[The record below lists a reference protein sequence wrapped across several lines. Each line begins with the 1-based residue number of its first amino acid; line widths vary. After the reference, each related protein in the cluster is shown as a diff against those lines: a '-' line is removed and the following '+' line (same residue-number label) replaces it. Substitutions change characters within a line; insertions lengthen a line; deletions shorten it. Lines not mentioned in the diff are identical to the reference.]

1 MRTTMLAGRCA
12 VAAAATALAMAATPG
27 WASTATEE
35 GAQEPASIMLV
46 LDASGSMAADDASGG
61 TRMEAARAA
70 LTQAVDNLPEDA
82 EVGLRV
88 YGATEPND
96 TKTEAACTD
105 TQVVVP
111 LGPSDP
117 AVLKE
122 AVGDVQP
129 SGFTPTAYTLSQAAD
144 DLGDAGNR
152 HIILVSD
159 GEETCD
165 PDPCETV
172 RELGA
177 DGIDVQIDTV
187 GYGVEQTARTQ
198 LRCIAEVTGGVY
210 LEAPDADSLGVA
222 LDKLSTRALRGFSLQ
237 GIPVRGVDR
246 DHVDEAPELAPGQ
259 YTDAVEAGGESSR
272 YYRITGYD
280 PEQRLQV
287 ALASRPPN
295 TEDFLDQEQLI
306 LRVRTE
312 SGDSCADVNDF
323 RLADSG
329 LSGVVSPSTFV
340 DPECVQ
346 TGEDLVLQ
354 VEREGD
360 GKQPAPFELVV
371 RQTPIAVDAESLPP
385 GVTEEIRV
393 PETLPEPSA
402 DPAPVVGGGG
412 FSTATS
418 LEPGTYIEQLIP
430 GEEVFYKVAVGWGQ
444 SAQLVVD
451 GPTDDS
457 FLHDDDILRI
467 TPHLYTPGRRYI
479 IDPNGLTSPDYDLS
493 SPPQRV
499 SLPVPEVRYRNAED
513 SYPSEAR
520 WVSEAGDFYLSLAIP
535 PRYQGAAEGRP
546 VPVQFTVAVEGE
558 VTGVPT
564 FPEGDA
570 ATVTDAPG
578 ASTGDTE
585 GATTAPGAQDAT
597 TDAGVGTAGA
607 EDAEAGTQAPS
618 AQVSPD
624 PASEPDGDRSWLW
637 WVAGGAL
644 AVLVASGGGLW
655 MAANRGRSQS
665 S

>member
-46 LDASGSMAADDASGG
+46 LDASGSMAADDAGGG

-117 AVLKE
+117 AVLKK

-172 RELGA
+172 RELGV

-246 DHVDEAPELAPGQ
+246 ENVDEAPELAPASTPTRWRPAARAPG
-259 YTDAVEAGGESSR
+259 TTGSPATTRSSAAGRSR
-272 YYRITGYD
+272 HPPAEHRGL
-280 PEQRLQV
+280 P
-287 ALASRPPN
+287 RP
-295 TEDFLDQEQLI
+295 
-306 LRVRTE
+306 
-312 SGDSCADVNDF
+312 GA
-323 RLADSG
+323 
-329 LSGVVSPSTFV
+329 
-340 DPECVQ
+340 
-346 TGEDLVLQ
+346 
-354 VEREGD
+354 
-360 GKQPAPFELVV
+360 
-371 RQTPIAVDAESLPP
+371 
-385 GVTEEIRV
+385 
-393 PETLPEPSA
+393 A
-402 DPAPVVGGGG
+402 DPA
-412 FSTATS
+412 
-418 LEPGTYIEQLIP
+418 
-430 GEEVFYKVAVGWGQ
+430 
-444 SAQLVVD
+444 
-451 GPTDDS
+451 
-457 FLHDDDILRI
+457 R
-467 TPHLYTPGRRYI
+467 PHRGRRQ
-479 IDPNGLTSPDYDLS
+479 LRRR
-493 SPPQRV
+493 QR
-499 SLPVPEVRYRNAED
+499 LPSRRQRAE
-513 SYPSEAR
+513 
-520 WVSEAGDFYLSLAIP
+520 
-535 PRYQGAAEGRP
+535 
-546 VPVQFTVAVEGE
+546 
-558 VTGVPT
+558 
-564 FPEGDA
+564 
-570 ATVTDAPG
+570 
-578 ASTGDTE
+578 
-585 GATTAPGAQDAT
+585 
-597 TDAGVGTAGA
+597 
-607 EDAEAGTQAPS
+607 
-618 AQVSPD
+618 
-624 PASEPDGDRSWLW
+624 
-637 WVAGGAL
+637 
-644 AVLVASGGGLW
+644 
-655 MAANRGRSQS
+655 RGREPVDLRGP
-665 S
+665 